1 MAAAAFPACPRL
13 CWAAP
18 SAPCLF
24 QASSPSWRFYFLNLR
39 TAGSLVL
46 PSQSVYS
53 AAGFRK
59 SALVPLPAHSFP
71 PSSAELLQR
80 DSASFCSH
88 QDPALGS
95 SKCSP
100 AEKSSSFHFVQ
111 SWPSPS
117 CLLCGFVGGV
127 SDVPLIL
134 RGAAERTGRAK
145 GVFLSL
151 SGWMESA
158 FSRISDFGTVN
169 TARAGSLL
177 HLNKTISIRPL
188 LSCRALAGLCLQ
200 ACLQLMLW
208 SAT

>member
-1 MAAAAFPACPRL
+1 MFTWLNLTPQPGFIPPCPAELLSCGQAVAAAAFPACPRL

-18 SAPCLF
+18 FAPCLF

-71 PSSAELLQR
+71 PSRAELLQR

-111 SWPSPS
+111 SWAAPS

-127 SDVPLIL
+127 SDVSLIL
-134 RGAAERTGRAK
+134 RGAAERDRQSRGNAPVSVRLD
-145 GVFLSL
+145 GICFL
-151 SGWMESA
+151 
-158 FSRISDFGTVN
+158 
-169 TARAGSLL
+169 
-177 HLNKTISIRPL
+177 
-188 LSCRALAGLCLQ
+188 
-200 ACLQLMLW
+200 
-208 SAT
+208 